1 MTSESFHKVCI
12 YGAGAIGGWLGAR
25 LAGAGCR
32 LSMVARGATLD
43 ALQRHGLRLRESG
56 AESIW
61 QVQVNAEP
69 AQLGVQ
75 DLVVI
80 AVKAPGLLEVAGR
93 IAPLIGPDTV
103 VLSAMNG
110 VPWWFFQ
117 GFGGRLQGTSL
128 RAVDATG
135 DIGRAIPGSKVIGC
149 VVHASCAAE
158 PAYVQHH
165 FGNKLIVGE
174 PGGQPSERVARLAA
188 LLQAASFEVSV
199 SQQIQ
204 KDVWYKL
211 WGNMTVNPIS
221 ALTGATTDRILDD
234 ELVRG
239 FVSSVMLEAKEI
251 GAHIGIPIAQQPED
265 RHAVTRK
272 LGAFKTSMLQDM
284 EAGKPL
290 ELDALVTVVKELGAL
305 TGVATFARSHFY
317 NRRVILCRNVCSL
330 FHIRPITELVTL
342 NIDVVVL
349 VGGVKAK
356 VTLYPA
362 ATQKLNHLCPR
373 DDSKRI

>member
-1 MTSESFHKVCI
+1 MSSESLKRVCI
-12 YGAGAIGGWLGAR
+12 YGVGAIGGWIGAR

-32 LSMVARGATLD
+32 VSVVARGATLD
-43 ALQRHGLRLRESG
+43 ALQCHGLRLRESG
-56 AESIW
+56 MESAW
-61 QVQVNAEP
+61 PVQVNADP

-80 AVKAPGLLEVAGR
+80 AVKAPGLLDVARR

-110 VPWWFFQ
+110 VPWWFFHD
-117 GFGGRLQGTSL
+117 FGGRFEGTL
-128 RAVDATG
+128 LGAVDSTG
-135 DIGRAIPGSKVIGC
+135 EIGRAISGNSVIGC

-158 PAYVQHH
+158 PGYVQHH

-174 PGGQPSERVARLAA
+174 PGGQASQRVARLAT
-188 LLQAASFEVSV
+188 LLQTAGFEVSI
-199 SQQIQ
+199 SEQIQ

-239 FVSSVMLEAKEI
+239 FVSSVMLEAREI
-251 GAHIGIPIAQQPED
+251 GARIGIPIAQQPED

-284 EAGKPL
+284 EAGKPI

-305 TGVATFARSHFY
+305 TGVATPFTDALLGLSRLQARV
-317 NRRVILCRNVCSL
+317 R
-330 FHIRPITELVTL
+330 
-342 NIDVVVL
+342 
-349 VGGVKAK
+349 G
-356 VTLYPA
+356 LY
-362 ATQKLNHLCPR
+362 
-373 DDSKRI
+373 